1 MQFRNLQVPFLSVI
15 FVSKFTPRPMFLQI
29 AGVPHIYFPPYSRI
43 ELLSILSDLPPPL
56 VPDLPGSIAEKLYPS
71 FLSTL
76 YDSLIGPAAGTIPDF
91 RAACEKLWPRFVAPI
106 VNGELPLGGEWD
118 FSRLLVKNRTLFQ
131 QQGENLLLH
140 RIVSDNPDLLATNGI
155 LSLTKN
161 TKGQLPTLPY
171 VPTLI
176 LTASFLAAH
185 IPQRVDIVF
194 FSKFASSKK
203 KRIRRRNRANIPS
216 QNQIP
221 DIDAD
226 DPTQT
231 PSKSGR
237 KAGAQ
242 VTKQPPASSSTAFG
256 TRKGI
261 TSFLTPRPFS
271 LERMLAIYHAIDP
284 NPPLTNVP
292 PLADALAPDIATLQR
307 LRLLV
312 PASSAAAA
320 SGGAI
325 DRGEKWRLN
334 VNITVSSSASVNEEW
349 IVEMARGIG
358 VDIDEYLAVD

>member
-1 MQFRNLQVPFLSVI
+1 
-15 FVSKFTPRPMFLQI
+15 MFLQI
-29 AGVPHIYFPPYSRI
+29 AGVPHIYFPPYSRN
-43 ELLSILSDLPPPL
+43 ELLSILSSLPPPS
-56 VPDLPGSIAEKLYPS
+56 VPDLLDQTAAKLYPS

-76 YDSLIGPAAGTIPDF
+76 YDSLVGPAAGTVPVF

-106 VNGELPLGGEWD
+106 VHGERPPGGEWD

-131 QQGENLLLH
+131 QQGEHLLVH
-140 RIVSDNPDLLATNGI
+140 RIVPSRSYPFATNSM

-161 TKGQLPTLPY
+161 TKSQLPALPY

-176 LTASFLAAH
+176 LTAAFLAAY

-203 KRIRRRNRANIPS
+203 KRIRRRGRANIPS
-216 QNQIP
+216 QNQVP
-221 DIDAD
+221 DLDAD

-231 PSKSGR
+231 PSKRGKKSTAPSR
-237 KAGAQ
+237 
-242 VTKQPPASSSTAFG
+242 VTKQTPASSSTAFG
-256 TRKGI
+256 ARKGV
-261 TSFLTPRPFS
+261 TNFLTPRPFS

-284 NPPLTNVP
+284 NPPLTTVP
-292 PLADALAPDIATLQR
+292 PVADALAPDIATLQR

-325 DRGEKWRLN
+325 DGGEKWCLN
-334 VNITVSSSASVNEEW
+334 VNITVSSSSSVNEEW